1 MAASKINNAAPCI
14 FWSQA
19 EDVGKEGNRKESSPA
34 CFLLNLHH
42 VPCWNPFMGVKLERN
57 HFSHSCFSPVAGV
70 WSDHMQNTWNVW
82 ILKGNIWRCN
92 FVLEWCKRQEFGS
105 YLFPRFPCLFVS
117 FRIWL
122 PWFVL
127 EKLDSLGKI
136 LSHISGEAILLMR
149 VIH

>member
-57 HFSHSCFSPVAGV
+57 HFPILVSPQWLVSGV
-70 WSDHMQNTWNVW
+70 IICKT
-82 ILKGNIWRCN
+82 
-92 FVLEWCKRQEFGS
+92 LEMSEF
-105 YLFPRFPCLFVS
+105 
-117 FRIWL
+117 
-122 PWFVL
+122 
-127 EKLDSLGKI
+127 
-136 LSHISGEAILLMR
+136 
-149 VIH
+149 